1 MDGLPGCAGFAPP
14 GDRKAIDMLQGNFD
28 PVTEGSV
35 APATGNGCGSR
46 GTREADRAT
55 GRQGDGDND
64 MNKRVRNSFQTLNI
78 TSIKMH
84 PLSR

>member
-1 MDGLPGCAGFAPP
+1 
-14 GDRKAIDMLQGNFD
+14 MLQGNFD
-28 PVTEGSV
+28 RSRRFSSTSDVIIAV
-35 APATGNGCGSR
+35 AEESERKAHKR
-46 GTREADRAT
+46 IGT
-55 GRQGDGDND
+55 QGQRDGDND